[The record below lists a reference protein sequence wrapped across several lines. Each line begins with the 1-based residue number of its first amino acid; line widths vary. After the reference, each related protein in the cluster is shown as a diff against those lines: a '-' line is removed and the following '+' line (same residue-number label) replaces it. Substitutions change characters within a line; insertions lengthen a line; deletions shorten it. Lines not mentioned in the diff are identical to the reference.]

1 MRGFSTEVR
10 QCSKHSSLKSSLSSF
25 FPVFVTVEGILAVCE
40 EVRAIRVSRI
50 ECEANREK
58 MKKMK
63 KIAGSILEGPLPS
76 SLSCN
81 FNVIASML

>member
-10 QCSKHSSLKSSLSSF
+10 QCSKYSLKSSLSSF

-50 ECEANREK
+50 ECAAERD
-58 MKKMK
+58 
-63 KIAGSILEGPLPS
+63 KILVFLLLFVFFLM
-76 SLSCN
+76 LS
-81 FNVIASML
+81 VIERVKS

>member
-1 MRGFSTEVR
+1 MRDFSTEVR

-50 ECEANREK
+50 ECTPERER
-58 MKKMK
+58 
-63 KIAGSILEGPLPS
+63 ILVVVVVVVVVVVFQCC
-76 SLSCN
+76 LS
-81 FNVIASML
+81 

>member
-10 QCSKHSSLKSSLSSF
+10 QCSKHSLKSSLSSF

-58 MKKMK
+58 
-63 KIAGSILEGPLPS
+63 ILVFFL
-76 SLSCN
+76 LFAF
-81 FNVIASML
+81 FNVVRHREG

>member
-1 MRGFSTEVR
+1 MKGFSTEVR
-10 QCSKHSSLKSSLSSF
+10 QCSKHSLKSSLSSF

-58 MKKMK
+58 
-63 KIAGSILEGPLPS
+63 ILVFFL
-76 SLSCN
+76 LFAF
-81 FNVIASML
+81 FNVVRHREG

>member
-10 QCSKHSSLKSSLSSF
+10 QCSKHSLKSSLSSF

-50 ECEANREK
+50 ECTPERER
-58 MKKMK
+58 
-63 KIAGSILEGPLPS
+63 ILVVVVVVVVVVFQCC
-76 SLSCN
+76 LS
-81 FNVIASML
+81 